1 MTGQSTTTNGE
12 SGESELNTADMLA
25 VHAALRRELA
35 ALPALVARAADLDP
49 NERATVVAHWSMVN
63 RFLDSHHTGEDEVL
77 WPLLRQRRPE
87 SVELVD
93 ALEAE
98 HGKLHD
104 LLDRADAIIGTWGE
118 DADGI
123 DECVQLV
130 AELADSLRA
139 HSAREE
145 SELLPLIPGTVTPEE
160 WAQLPA
166 HAQRAF
172 SPPEMMIAMG
182 MIMEELPPP
191 AREGML
197 SALPEPA
204 RQAWIAFGEAQ
215 YRDYADRIAA
225 IANG

>member
-1 MTGQSTTTNGE
+1 
-12 SGESELNTADMLA
+12 MLA

-35 ALPALVARAADLDP
+35 ALPSLVARAADLDSDA
-49 NERATVVAHWSMVN
+49 RATVVTHWSMVS
-63 RFLDSHHTGEDEVL
+63 RFLDSHHTGEDEIL

-87 SVELVD
+87 SLELVD
-93 ALEAE
+93 ILEAE
-98 HGKLHD
+98 HGTLHE
-104 LLDRADAIIGTWGE
+104 LLGRANEIIGSWGE
-118 DADGI
+118 EADRV

-130 AELADSLRA
+130 TELAATLQT

-145 SELLPLIPGTVTPEE
+145 SELLPLIPGAVTVEE

-172 SPPEMMIAMG
+172 SPPEMLIAMG

-191 AREGML
+191 AKDGML

-204 RQAWIAFGEAQ
+204 RNAWVAFGEAQ
-215 YRDYADRIAA
+215 YRDYSDRIRAL
-225 IANG
+225 AND